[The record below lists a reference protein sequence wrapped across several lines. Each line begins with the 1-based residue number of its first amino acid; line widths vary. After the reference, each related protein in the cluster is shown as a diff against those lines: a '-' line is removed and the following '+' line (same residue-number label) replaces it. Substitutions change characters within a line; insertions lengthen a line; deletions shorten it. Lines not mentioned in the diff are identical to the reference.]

1 MIAQNVIYIIWST
14 TYNFKKKFT
23 SSYIIHC
30 QQRIFFNISITF
42 LQVDYLGSV
51 FLSNRSSDLFSL
63 QKPLKS
69 LYFKYLETKLTGS
82 AEDEVKLGTLEITQS
97 GLKVRQAYFTT
108 IIQFTT
114 LLGMKKNK
122 VFFNHQAYSKTL
134 TTGTLPDIK

>member
-23 SSYIIHC
+23 SNYIIHC
-30 QQRIFFNISITF
+30 QQRTFFNISITF
-42 LQVDYLGSV
+42 FQVDYLGSV

-69 LYFKYLETKLTGS
+69 PYFKYLETKLTGS

-97 GLKVRQAYFTT
+97 GLKVR
-108 IIQFTT
+108 
-114 LLGMKKNK
+114 
-122 VFFNHQAYSKTL
+122 
-134 TTGTLPDIK
+134 

>member
-1 MIAQNVIYIIWST
+1 MKTASHQIVFYRIYL
-14 TYNFKKKFT
+14 
-23 SSYIIHC
+23 
-30 QQRIFFNISITF
+30 NISIIF

-97 GLKVRQAYFTT
+97 GLKVRQVYFTT
-108 IIQFTT
+108 I
-114 LLGMKKNK
+114 K
-122 VFFNHQAYSKTL
+122 
-134 TTGTLPDIK
+134 